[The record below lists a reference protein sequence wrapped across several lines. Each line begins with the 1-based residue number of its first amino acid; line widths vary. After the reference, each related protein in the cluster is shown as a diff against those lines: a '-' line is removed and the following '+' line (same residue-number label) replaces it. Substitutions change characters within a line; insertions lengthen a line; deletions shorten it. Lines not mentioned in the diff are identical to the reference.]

1 MEKDYKQYSS
11 GRFSGVKP
19 PSDQASLE
27 REAREAEMRARDKFC
42 PECEAQVWPVD
53 GINVGVDRYHQ
64 TCVVCN
70 ECGLGPEEDIA
81 MVLGPKDRFRKVSAD
96 NQAVYC
102 TECYDKIPKIVT
114 LTITE
119 TLSWEAGAG
128 VATISL

>member
-1 MEKDYKQYSS
+1 MSVGWGLKRTLPWSWDPRTG
-11 GRFSGVKP
+11 GRH
-19 PSDQASLE
+19 
-27 REAREAEMRARDKFC
+27 
-42 PECEAQVWPVD
+42 
-53 GINVGVDRYHQ
+53 IHDRFLMMIS
-64 TCVVCN
+64 CV
-70 ECGLGPEEDIA
+70 
-81 MVLGPKDRFRKVSAD
+81 RFRKVSAD

>member
-1 MEKDYKQYSS
+1 MSVGWAPRRILPWSWDPRT
-11 GRFSGVKP
+11 GLRHIHHFFLTIFS
-19 PSDQASLE
+19 
-27 REAREAEMRARDKFC
+27 
-42 PECEAQVWPVD
+42 
-53 GINVGVDRYHQ
+53 
-64 TCVVCN
+64 CV
-70 ECGLGPEEDIA
+70 
-81 MVLGPKDRFRKVSAD
+81 RFRKVSAD